1 MLITN
6 KNAPIYPHDRILN
19 QILIRFLPRQL
30 HPNHVTL
37 FRVFLIPFV
46 LWYLANGNW
55 AVAVPLFLFAAFTD
69 ALDGS
74 LARMRKQITQ
84 WGTVADPAADKL
96 LIGSVVVLFVAKEI
110 NPIFAGL
117 IVLLEILIVGSGIFR
132 YRRGTL
138 LISANWAGKIKMLLQ
153 VIGVLLLLAA
163 RWFGLTLL
171 VPFSIGTL
179 TLALVFAIVSL
190 LTYSL

>member
-1 MLITN
+1 MLMTN
-6 KNAPIYPHDRILN
+6 SNAPIYPHDRFLHA
-19 QILIRFLPRQL
+19 ILIRFLPKQL

-37 FRVFLIPFV
+37 FRFFLIPFV
-46 LWYLANGNW
+46 LWYLSHSNW
-55 AVAVPLFLFAAFTD
+55 SIAVPLFLFASFTD

-74 LARMRKQITQ
+74 IARTRRQITV
-84 WGTVADPAADKL
+84 WGTVADPVADKL
-96 LIGSVVVLFVAKEI
+96 LIGSVVVLFVAREI

-117 IVLLEILIVGSGIFR
+117 IVLVELLIVSSGLIRHQRGSLI
-132 YRRGTL
+132 
-138 LISANWAGKIKMLLQ
+138 ISANWAGKIKMLLQ
-153 VIGVLLLLAA
+153 VTGVMLLLIAK
-163 RWFGLTLL
+163 WFGFVLL